1 MQGLRW
7 LILPLGWQIGS
18 FLLSRRTR
26 KDCSALGRKRE
37 YSQWLG
43 SWKNIWRG
51 DEYVFSALQPSPHCH
66 TLWLTGGCP
75 SWVRIPN
82 FLFKNNGML
91 VTGLILALSQTMK
104 YINSHSSCNLL
115 TPFCEDY
122 VKHPTFMFTNPH
134 NNSTSPFWKW
144 PKTDLVSERLSH
156 FPKVTG

>member
-1 MQGLRW
+1 M
-7 LILPLGWQIGS
+7 
-18 FLLSRRTR
+18 F
-26 KDCSALGRKRE
+26 
-37 YSQWLG
+37 
-43 SWKNIWRG
+43 
-51 DEYVFSALQPSPHCH
+51 FSALQPSPHCH

-134 NNSTSPFWKW
+134 NNSTSPF
-144 PKTDLVSERLSH
+144 
-156 FPKVTG
+156 